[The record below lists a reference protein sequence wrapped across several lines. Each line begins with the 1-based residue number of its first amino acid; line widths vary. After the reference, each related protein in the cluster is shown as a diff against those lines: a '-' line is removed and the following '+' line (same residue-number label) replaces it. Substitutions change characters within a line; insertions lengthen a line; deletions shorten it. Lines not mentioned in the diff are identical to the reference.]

1 VSRGRSPL
9 SSAKNHF
16 KFGDNVKRLG
26 KLGAL
31 LISVV
36 LISPTLAHG
45 ADSVPEQW
53 AQLSAPGA
61 GYIGYEA
68 NEAAFA
74 NSEAST
80 WINFTSD
87 NGKYDGKV
95 TKVAICNT
103 GTEDGCNYSVYSFYR
118 AVLPVC
124 ADTADINC
132 ISEIFA
138 TDASG
143 KKLTVESATVF
154 PTNNPQA
161 FAGSKGLNVPR
172 GSGAALVSIPEA
184 PHAGGDKYLIK
195 TTLSASRSGE
205 MTTFE
210 TPRLGASI
218 SAVKVLEG
226 DFFDLATETNTAKY
240 DRVGRIQVGTTQ
252 TKPINDPK
260 PSKLCIA
267 VSTTQCAMPYSM
279 PKEIAFGF
287 SLRLNTNLSGWLH
300 GRMKNAVI
308 DYKTTNGVTNLTV
321 NANPIAVP
329 VVDVFSKSD
338 DLSDALVSSYQ
349 NQFWAGE
356 AMHYPI
362 TNENLGLPIL
372 DSEKTRAGMKNIS
385 FKHINTNFS
394 QSSMDNF
401 LLWLPIA
408 KDKAAAMPTQWR
420 LGTMTDNGSGPVREC
435 LDKEKALAGVVTTNA
450 TMYLDGPPRYT
461 DGSLDYKVASTHY
474 EADGTTVFKGTYELI
489 MSSALSRCIYK
500 FTAAPISATV
510 SITSE
515 NGEANTATT
524 VINEKNGWLKLGAY
538 GFTFSSP
545 TVRVKLTQEAAVPVK
560 PVAMKK
566 SSITCVKGKTSKKVT
581 AVNPKCPTGYKKK

>member
-1 VSRGRSPL
+1 M
-9 SSAKNHF
+9 
-16 KFGDNVKRLG
+16 KRLG
-26 KLGAL
+26 LFGAL
-31 LISVV
+31 LISVALV
-36 LISPTLAHG
+36 APTLANG
-45 ADSVPEQW
+45 ADSIPEQW
-53 AQLSAPGA
+53 AQLPAPGA

-74 NSEAST
+74 NTEAST

-87 NGKYDGKV
+87 NGKMDGKV

-103 GTEDGCNYSVYSFYR
+103 GSEDGCNFTVYSYYR

-124 ADTADINC
+124 ADATDINC
-132 ISEIFA
+132 ITEIFA

-143 KKLTVESATVF
+143 KKLTVSSATVF

-161 FAGSKGLNVPR
+161 FAGNMSLNVPR

-195 TTLSASRSGE
+195 TTLSASRASE
-205 MTTFE
+205 QPSFE

-218 SAVKVLEG
+218 SAVKVLTG
-226 DFFDLATETNTAKY
+226 DFFDLATDTTTAKY

-252 TKPINDPK
+252 TKPISDPK
-260 PSKLCIA
+260 PSKLCVA
-267 VSTTQCAMPYSM
+267 VSTTECAMPYSL
-279 PKEIAFGF
+279 PKEISFGF

-308 DYKTTNGVTNLTV
+308 DYKTTNGVTNLRVT
-321 NANPIAVP
+321 ANPIEVP
-329 VVDVFSKSD
+329 IIDVWTKSD
-338 DLSDALVSSYQ
+338 DLSDTHVAAYQ
-349 NQFWAGE
+349 SQFWAGE

-362 TNENLGLPIL
+362 TNENLGAPII

-401 LLWLPIA
+401 LLWLPVA

-420 LGTMTDNGSGPVREC
+420 LGTMTDNGSGVVREC
-435 LDKEKALAGVVTTNA
+435 LDKEKALAGVVTTNS
-450 TMYLDGPPRYT
+450 TMYLDGPPVFKDST
-461 DGSLDYKVASTHY
+461 LDYKVASTHY

-489 MSSALSRCIYK
+489 MSSAVARCIYK

-515 NGEANTATT
+515 NGEANAATT

-545 TVRVKLTQEAAVPVK
+545 TVRVKLTQAVEPTPAPT
-560 PVAMKK
+560 PVATSKPADAKK
-566 SSITCVKGKTSKKVT
+566 ATITCVKGKTSKKVT
-581 AVNPKCPTGYKKK
+581 AINPKCPTGYKKK

>member
-1 VSRGRSPL
+1 MKRISKL
-9 SSAKNHF
+9 SVLLLA
-16 KFGDNVKRLG
+16 V
-26 KLGAL
+26 AL
-31 LISVV
+31 V
-36 LISPTLAHG
+36 SPTFAHS
-45 ADSVPEQW
+45 ADAIPEQW
-53 AQLSAPGA
+53 ASLIAPGA

-74 NSEAST
+74 NTEAST

-103 GTEDGCNYSVYSFYR
+103 GSEDGCNYSVYAFYR

-124 ADTADINC
+124 TDAADINC

-143 KKLTVESATVF
+143 KKLTVGSATVF

-161 FAGSKGLNVPR
+161 FAGNKALNVPR
-172 GSGAALVSIPEA
+172 GSGAALVSIPSA
-184 PHAGGDKYLIK
+184 VHAGGDKYLIK
-195 TTLSASRSGE
+195 TTLSASRVNEQS
-205 MTTFE
+205 TFDS
-210 TPRLGASI
+210 PRLGASI
-218 SAVKVLEG
+218 SAVKIIDG
-226 DFFDLATETNTAKY
+226 DFFDLVTETNTAKY
-240 DRVGRIQVGTTQ
+240 DQVGRIQVGTTQ
-252 TKPINDPK
+252 TKSLDAR
-260 PSKLCIA
+260 PSKLCVA
-267 VSTTQCAMPYSM
+267 VSTTQCALPYTM
-279 PKEIAFGF
+279 PKEVSFGF

-308 DYKTTNGVTNLTV
+308 DYKTTNGITNLTV
-321 NANPIAVP
+321 NANPITVP
-329 VVDVFSKSD
+329 LVDVWSKSD
-338 DLSDALVSSYQ
+338 DLSNAHVAAYQ
-349 NQFWAGE
+349 SQFWAGE
-356 AMHYPI
+356 ALHYPI
-362 TNENLGLPIL
+362 TNENLGLPIA

-385 FKHINTNFS
+385 FKHVNTNFS
-394 QSSMDNF
+394 KSSMDNF

-435 LDKEKALAGVVTTNA
+435 LDKEKALAGVVTTNS
-450 TMYLDGPPRYT
+450 TMYIDGPPT
-461 DGSLDYKVASTHY
+461 FSDNTLDYKVASTHY
-474 EADGTTVFKGTYELI
+474 EADGTTVFKGSYELI
-489 MSSALSRCIYK
+489 MSSAVARCIYK
-500 FTAAPISATV
+500 FSSAPISATV

-545 TVRVKLTQEAAVPVK
+545 TVRVKLTQAAAPTASPSSSATAA
-560 PVAMKK
+560 PVAAKK
-566 SSITCVKGKTSKKVT
+566 TSITCVKGKTIKKVS
-581 AVNPKCPTGYKKK
+581 AVNPVCPKGFKKK

>member
-1 VSRGRSPL
+1 M
-9 SSAKNHF
+9 
-16 KFGDNVKRLG
+16 KRLG
-26 KLGAL
+26 KFMVL
-31 LISVV
+31 LISVA
-36 LISPTLAHG
+36 LIAPTLAHG
-45 ADSVPEQW
+45 ADSIPEQW
-53 AQLSAPGA
+53 TALSAPGA

-74 NSEAST
+74 NTEAST
-80 WINFTSD
+80 WINFTTN
-87 NGKYDGKV
+87 NGKFDGKV

-103 GTEDGCNYSVYSFYR
+103 GAEDGCTFTVHSYYR

-124 ADTADINC
+124 TDGSDINC

-138 TDASG
+138 TDATG
-143 KKLTVESATVF
+143 KKLTVSSATVF
-154 PTNNPQA
+154 PKDNPQA
-161 FAGSKGLNVPR
+161 FAGNKALNVPR
-172 GSGAALVSIPEA
+172 GTGAALVSIPDA

-205 MTTFE
+205 ATSFE

-218 SAVKVLEG
+218 SAVKIIEG

-240 DRVGRIQVGTTQ
+240 DQAGRIQVGTTQ
-252 TKPINDPK
+252 TKQNVDPK
-260 PSKLCIA
+260 ASKLCVA
-267 VSTTQCAMPYSM
+267 VSTTQCALPYAL
-279 PKEIAFGF
+279 PKEISFGF
-287 SLRLNTNLSGWLH
+287 ALRLNTNLSGWLH

-308 DYKTTNGVTNLTV
+308 DYKTSGGITNLSVT
-321 NANPIAVP
+321 ANPIAVP
-329 VVDVFSKSD
+329 LIDVWSKSD
-338 DLSDALVSSYQ
+338 DLSDTHVAAYQ

-362 TNENLGLPIL
+362 TNENLGQPIV

-394 QSSMDNF
+394 KSSMDNF
-401 LLWLPIA
+401 LMWLPIA

-435 LDKEKALAGVVTTNA
+435 LEKEKALAGVVTTNS
-450 TMYLDGPPRYT
+450 TMYIDGPPT
-461 DGSLDYKVASTHY
+461 FKDGTLDYKVASTHY

-489 MSSALSRCIYK
+489 MSSAVARCIYK

-515 NGEANTATT
+515 NGEANAATT

-545 TVRVKLTQEAAVPVK
+545 TVRVKLTQEAAAPTPAASSA
-560 PVAMKK
+560 PVAAKK
-566 SSITCVKGKTSKKVT
+566 TSITCVKGKTSKKIT
-581 AVNPKCPTGYKKK
+581 AINPKCPKGYKKK

>member
-1 VSRGRSPL
+1 MKRISKL
-9 SSAKNHF
+9 SVLLLA
-16 KFGDNVKRLG
+16 V
-26 KLGAL
+26 AL
-31 LISVV
+31 V
-36 LISPTLAHG
+36 SPTFAHS
-45 ADSVPEQW
+45 ADAIPEQW
-53 AQLSAPGA
+53 ASLIAPGA

-74 NSEAST
+74 NTEAST

-103 GTEDGCNYSVYSFYR
+103 GSEDGCNYSVYSFYR

-124 ADTADINC
+124 ADAADINC

-138 TDASG
+138 TDTSG
-143 KKLTVESATVF
+143 KKLTVGSATVF

-161 FAGSKGLNVPR
+161 FAGNKALNVPR
-172 GSGAALVSIPEA
+172 GSGAALVSIPGA

-195 TTLSASRSGE
+195 TTLSASRVNEQS
-205 MTTFE
+205 TFE
-210 TPRLGASI
+210 TPRLAASI
-218 SAVKVLEG
+218 SAVKIIDG
-226 DFFDLATETNTAKY
+226 DFFDLVTETNTAKY

-252 TKPINDPK
+252 TKQVADPRA
-260 PSKLCIA
+260 SKLCVA
-267 VSTTQCAMPYSM
+267 VSTTQCALPYSM
-279 PKEIAFGF
+279 PKEISFGF

-308 DYKTTNGVTNLTV
+308 DYKTTNGTTNLTV

-329 VVDVFSKSD
+329 LVDVWSKSD
-338 DLSDALVSSYQ
+338 DLSDAHVAAYQ
-349 NQFWAGE
+349 SQFWAGD

-362 TNENLGLPIL
+362 TNENLGQPITT
-372 DSEKTRAGMKNIS
+372 DEKTRSGMKNIS
-385 FKHINTNFS
+385 FKHLNTSFS
-394 QSSMDNF
+394 KASMDNF

-420 LGTMTDNGSGPVREC
+420 LGTMTDNGSGPVKEC
-435 LDKEKALAGVVTTNA
+435 LDKEKALAGVVTTNS
-450 TMYLDGPPRYT
+450 TMYLDGPPT
-461 DGSLDYKVASTHY
+461 FSDNTLDYKVASTHF
-474 EADGTTVFKGTYELI
+474 EPDGTTVFKGSYELI
-489 MSSALSRCIYK
+489 MSSAVARCIYK
-500 FTAAPISATV
+500 FSSAPISATV

-545 TVRVKLTQEAAVPVK
+545 TVRVKLTQDAAVATPSPTPSASAPAA
-560 PVAMKK
+560 PVAAKK
-566 SSITCVKGKTSKKVT
+566 TSITCVKGKTIKKVS
-581 AVNPKCPTGYKKK
+581 AVNPVCPKGFKKK

>member
-1 VSRGRSPL
+1 MKRISKL
-9 SSAKNHF
+9 SVLLLA
-16 KFGDNVKRLG
+16 V
-26 KLGAL
+26 AL
-31 LISVV
+31 V
-36 LISPTLAHG
+36 SPTFAHS
-45 ADSVPEQW
+45 ADAIPEQW
-53 AQLSAPGA
+53 ASLIAPGA

-74 NSEAST
+74 NTEAST

-103 GTEDGCNYSVYSFYR
+103 GSEDGCNYSVYSFYR

-124 ADTADINC
+124 ADAADINC

-138 TDASG
+138 TDTSG
-143 KKLTVESATVF
+143 KKLTVGSATVF

-161 FAGSKGLNVPR
+161 FAGNKALNVPR
-172 GSGAALVSIPEA
+172 GSGAALVSIPGA

-195 TTLSASRSGE
+195 TTLSASRVNEQS
-205 MTTFE
+205 TFE
-210 TPRLGASI
+210 TPRLAASI
-218 SAVKVLEG
+218 SAVKIIDG
-226 DFFDLATETNTAKY
+226 DFFDLVTETNTAKY

-252 TKPINDPK
+252 TKQVADPRA
-260 PSKLCIA
+260 SKLCVA
-267 VSTTQCAMPYSM
+267 VSTTQCALPYSM
-279 PKEIAFGF
+279 PKEISFGF

-308 DYKTTNGVTNLTV
+308 DYKTTNGITNLTV

-329 VVDVFSKSD
+329 LVDVWSKSD
-338 DLSDALVSSYQ
+338 DLSDAHVAAYQ
-349 NQFWAGE
+349 SQFWAGD

-362 TNENLGLPIL
+362 TNENLGQPITT
-372 DSEKTRAGMKNIS
+372 DEKTRSGMKNIS
-385 FKHINTNFS
+385 FKHLNTSFS
-394 QSSMDNF
+394 KASMDNF

-420 LGTMTDNGSGPVREC
+420 LGTMTDNGSGPVKEC
-435 LDKEKALAGVVTTNA
+435 LDKEKALAGVVTTNS
-450 TMYLDGPPRYT
+450 TMYLDGPPT
-461 DGSLDYKVASTHY
+461 FSDNTLDYKVASTHF
-474 EADGTTVFKGTYELI
+474 EPDGTTVFKGSYELI
-489 MSSALSRCIYK
+489 MSSAVARCIYK
-500 FTAAPISATV
+500 FSSAPISATV

-545 TVRVKLTQEAAVPVK
+545 TVRVKLSQDAAVATASPTPTPSPSSSATAA
-560 PVAMKK
+560 PVAAKK
-566 SSITCVKGKTSKKVT
+566 TSITCVKGKTIKKVS
-581 AVNPKCPTGYKKK
+581 AINPVCPKGFKKK